1 MFFWCRFENSY
12 KLRATTRGCVTRLQ
26 WNLKNERTNVRN
38 EIDMNI
44 KRAIQK
50 IRKELDS
57 LNGKDD
63 SSSVSG
69 TNSGTI
75 QGMK

>member
-1 MFFWCRFENSY
+1 
-12 KLRATTRGCVTRLQ
+12 
-26 WNLKNERTNVRN
+26 
-38 EIDMNI
+38 MNI

-63 SSSVSG
+63 SSSVLG